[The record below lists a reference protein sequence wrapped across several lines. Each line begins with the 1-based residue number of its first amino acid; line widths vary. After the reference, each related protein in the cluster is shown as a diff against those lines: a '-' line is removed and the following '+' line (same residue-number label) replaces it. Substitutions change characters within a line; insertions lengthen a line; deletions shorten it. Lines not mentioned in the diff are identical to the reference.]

1 MSWSGL
7 KSLADLIRSKLFR
20 RCWMMRSL
28 TLPYLMVECSTLT
41 NWPALRNEVDS
52 IRVEL
57 FEFNFS
63 LFTLKFELRMVFT
76 ISEMT

>member
-1 MSWSGL
+1 
-7 KSLADLIRSKLFR
+7 
-20 RCWMMRSL
+20 
-28 TLPYLMVECSTLT
+28 MVECSTLT